1 MIPTASRSRESV
13 PRNKDGGITTL
24 EEKYLGAVNKCGS
37 SPVTDVLSMGA
48 QARRR
53 GVSVLFGPG
62 NDLISASAMAASG
75 AQIILFTT
83 GRGNPY
89 ATVVPTV
96 KISSNTNLFQRK
108 PGWIDFDAGPLLS
121 GADRKEAA
129 RSLIA
134 LMTGIASGRQ
144 TRNEENRVGEIAIFR
159 DGVTL

>member
-1 MIPTASRSRESV
+1 M
-13 PRNKDGGITTL
+13 
-24 EEKYLGAVNKCGS
+24 
-37 SPVTDVLSMGA
+37 
-48 QARRR
+48 
-53 GVSVLFGPG
+53 SVLFGPG
-62 NDLISASAMAASG
+62 NDHISTSAMAASG

-89 ATVVPTV
+89 ATGVPTV

-121 GADRKEAA
+121 GADRKDAA

-134 LMTGIASGRQ
+134 FMTGIASGRQ
-144 TRNEENRVGEIAIFR
+144 TRNEENRIGEIAIFR